1 MSNLKNTYGFSS
13 SLLDA
18 IRSVHE
24 TSNQDVEQIDE
35 ISKNAKKRYMGS
47 AVADLTSRAYDH
59 GVHTAG
65 PYNRTNKDIADAK
78 RKIKNRQV
86 GIYRA
91 TQEEVELDEAVPYT
105 LGGKP
110 DKSNVYKVHRQDWKG
125 NWSHNPGD
133 TYHSLDDA
141 KTVAK
146 NMKKGASSTVKTKI
160 TKHARTKLAGPKG
173 VLPEEVE
180 LDEGGMPSSVIRS
193 KQKYA
198 AMTNQEFADLH
209 GHKPEE
215 QLRQMAWSHGYGKMS
230 PHYWNRVQKAKAA
243 QMKEEVDLDEA
254 DQIDEISN
262 KAKAKYLGRAV
273 GDLTLRSQEH
283 GFHTGANF
291 YGKRTHPP
299 HDYAD
304 AKRKIKNRQVGIY
317 HATKNIAK
325 EEVDLDEADHTYPFK
340 ANQLAP
346 LVVQLRALLNFLSKS
361 GSLKKSMREH
371 AELVEA
377 YIGEE
382 ITEERLEEMISFI
395 DDLME
400 GRPKGSKNK
409 SKMASAP
416 KPEARSERGEASS
429 SEEDDDYEDAHPTA
443 SRDGRHIIPELNG
456 AAGDKKGDTVQTS
469 GGQRHV
475 PQHVAT
481 KMVSHLMS
489 LKPAERAEHS
499 AHIFNGSVPK
509 VKTLNHVKTNVLIKQ
524 MGSEKKIGSGQYNST
539 K

>member
-1 MSNLKNTYGFSS
+1 MSNLKNTYGFSA

-35 ISKNAKKRYMGS
+35 ISKKAKQRYLGT
-47 AVADLTSRAYDH
+47 AVGDLATRAYKH
-59 GVHTAG
+59 GFKTAG
-65 PYNRTNKDIADAK
+65 AYKRTDSEIAAAE
-78 RKIKNRQV
+78 RNIKNRQA
-86 GIYRA
+86 GIHRA
-91 TQEEVELDEAVPYT
+91 TQ
-105 LGGKP
+105 
-110 DKSNVYKVHRQDWKG
+110 
-125 NWSHNPGD
+125 
-133 TYHSLDDA
+133 
-141 KTVAK
+141 
-146 NMKKGASSTVKTKI
+146 
-160 TKHARTKLAGPKG
+160 
-173 VLPEEVE
+173 
-180 LDEGGMPSSVIRS
+180 
-193 KQKYA
+193 
-198 AMTNQEFADLH
+198 
-209 GHKPEE
+209 
-215 QLRQMAWSHGYGKMS
+215 
-230 PHYWNRVQKAKAA
+230 
-243 QMKEEVDLDEA
+243 EEVDLDEA

-346 LVVQLRALLNFLSKS
+346 LVVQLRSLLNFLSKS
-361 GSLKKSMREH
+361 GALKKSMREH

-382 ITEERLEEMISFI
+382 ITEEQLEEMISFV

-416 KPEARSERGEASS
+416 KHNEKAEKHSEKGES
-429 SEEDDDYEDAHPTA
+429 SEDEDYEDTHPPA
-443 SRDGRHIIPELNG
+443 SRDGRHILPELHA
-456 AAGDKKGDTVQTS
+456 AAGDKTGANVQTS

-475 PQHVAT
+475 SQHVAG

-489 LKPAERAEHS
+489 LKPTERGEHS

-524 MGSEKKIGSGQYNST
+524 MGSEKKIGSDAGV
-539 K
+539 KRGRGRPKKAV

>member
-24 TSNQDVEQIDE
+24 TSKEEVEQIDE
-35 ISKNAKKRYMGS
+35 ISSTAKRRYLGT
-47 AVADLTSRAYDH
+47 AVADLTNRAQEH
-59 GVHTAG
+59 GYATAKKYKTYAHDEG
-65 PYNRTNKDIADAK
+65 K

-91 TQEEVELDEAVPYT
+91 TKEEVE
-105 LGGKP
+105 
-110 DKSNVYKVHRQDWKG
+110 
-125 NWSHNPGD
+125 
-133 TYHSLDDA
+133 
-141 KTVAK
+141 
-146 NMKKGASSTVKTKI
+146 
-160 TKHARTKLAGPKG
+160 
-173 VLPEEVE
+173 EVE
-180 LDEGGMPSSVIRS
+180 
-193 KQKYA
+193 
-198 AMTNQEFADLH
+198 
-209 GHKPEE
+209 
-215 QLRQMAWSHGYGKMS
+215 
-230 PHYWNRVQKAKAA
+230 
-243 QMKEEVDLDEA
+243 
-254 DQIDEISN
+254 
-262 KAKAKYLGRAV
+262 
-273 GDLTLRSQEH
+273 
-283 GFHTGANF
+283 
-291 YGKRTHPP
+291 
-299 HDYAD
+299 
-304 AKRKIKNRQVGIY
+304 
-317 HATKNIAK
+317 
-325 EEVDLDEADHTYPFK
+325 LDEADHTYPFK

-361 GSLKKSMREH
+361 GALKKSMREH

-382 ITEERLEEMISFI
+382 ITEEQLEEMISFV

-429 SEEDDDYEDAHPTA
+429 SEDDDYEDAHPTA

-524 MGSEKKIGSGQYNST
+524 MGSEKKIGSDAGV
-539 K
+539 KRGRGRPKKAV

>member
-1 MSNLKNTYGFSS
+1 MNEYKNLESTIKDFVSRVPMLDKTDYRYSRICNTIRSVYEQRDKRLEKDQNDQVAVGSYMTKYFEVSPKAQILYDNLPKNTNPAAAENSAIAHDRLFALEKEVLAKKIANPEDVKRAEELHDRIMSFAKDMNLEKEHEYLNKNLDTIKSFVKDDSKDSVEDQIAHRFASPPARRTPEPKDTDIDSSKFLIRRDLKAQRKLKIIDDQETYMSNLKNTYGFSS

-24 TSNQDVEQIDE
+24 TSNQDVE
-35 ISKNAKKRYMGS
+35 
-47 AVADLTSRAYDH
+47 
-59 GVHTAG
+59 
-65 PYNRTNKDIADAK
+65 
-78 RKIKNRQV
+78 
-86 GIYRA
+86 
-91 TQEEVELDEAVPYT
+91 
-105 LGGKP
+105 
-110 DKSNVYKVHRQDWKG
+110 
-125 NWSHNPGD
+125 
-133 TYHSLDDA
+133 
-141 KTVAK
+141 
-146 NMKKGASSTVKTKI
+146 
-160 TKHARTKLAGPKG
+160 
-173 VLPEEVE
+173 
-180 LDEGGMPSSVIRS
+180 
-193 KQKYA
+193 
-198 AMTNQEFADLH
+198 
-209 GHKPEE
+209 
-215 QLRQMAWSHGYGKMS
+215 
-230 PHYWNRVQKAKAA
+230 
-243 QMKEEVDLDEA
+243 
-254 DQIDEISN
+254 QIDEISN

-325 EEVDLDEADHTYPFK
+325 EEVDLDEADQTYPFK

-361 GSLKKSMREH
+361 GALKKSMREH

-382 ITEERLEEMISFI
+382 ITEEQLEEMISFI

-429 SEEDDDYEDAHPTA
+429 SEDDDYEDAHPTA

-524 MGSEKKIGSGQYNST
+524 MGSEKKIGSDAGV
-539 K
+539 KRGRGRPKKAV

>member
-1 MSNLKNTYGFSS
+1 MSNLKNTYGFSA

-24 TSNQDVEQIDE
+24 TTHKTDDKIPKESKLNKEKLEKDKRRAKEFNISPSTYDDPISSSRMQMKKEDVEQIDE

-65 PYNRTNKDIADAK
+65 PYNRTNKDI
-78 RKIKNRQV
+78 
-86 GIYRA
+86 
-91 TQEEVELDEAVPYT
+91 
-105 LGGKP
+105 
-110 DKSNVYKVHRQDWKG
+110 
-125 NWSHNPGD
+125 
-133 TYHSLDDA
+133 
-141 KTVAK
+141 
-146 NMKKGASSTVKTKI
+146 
-160 TKHARTKLAGPKG
+160 
-173 VLPEEVE
+173 
-180 LDEGGMPSSVIRS
+180 
-193 KQKYA
+193 
-198 AMTNQEFADLH
+198 
-209 GHKPEE
+209 
-215 QLRQMAWSHGYGKMS
+215 
-230 PHYWNRVQKAKAA
+230 
-243 QMKEEVDLDEA
+243 
-254 DQIDEISN
+254 
-262 KAKAKYLGRAV
+262 
-273 GDLTLRSQEH
+273 
-283 GFHTGANF
+283 
-291 YGKRTHPP
+291 
-299 HDYAD
+299 AD

-429 SEEDDDYEDAHPTA
+429 SEDDDYEDAHPTA

-509 VKTLNHVKTNVLIKQ
+509 VKTLNHEKTNVLIKQ
-524 MGSEKKIGSGQYNST
+524 MGSEKKIGSDAGV
-539 K
+539 KRGRGRPKKAV

>member
-1 MSNLKNTYGFSS
+1 MSNLKNTYGFST

-24 TSNQDVEQIDE
+24 NNKEEEIEQIDE
-35 ISKNAKKRYMGS
+35 ISKKAKKQYIDK
-47 AVADLTSRAYDH
+47 AVDDLTTRAYKH
-59 GVHTAG
+59 GFKIAG
-65 PYNRTNKDIADAK
+65 AYKRTDSEIAAAE
-78 RKIKNRQV
+78 RNIKNRQA
-86 GIYRA
+86 GIRRA
-91 TQEEVELDEAVPYT
+91 T
-105 LGGKP
+105 
-110 DKSNVYKVHRQDWKG
+110 
-125 NWSHNPGD
+125 
-133 TYHSLDDA
+133 
-141 KTVAK
+141 
-146 NMKKGASSTVKTKI
+146 
-160 TKHARTKLAGPKG
+160 
-173 VLPEEVE
+173 
-180 LDEGGMPSSVIRS
+180 
-193 KQKYA
+193 
-198 AMTNQEFADLH
+198 
-209 GHKPEE
+209 
-215 QLRQMAWSHGYGKMS
+215 
-230 PHYWNRVQKAKAA
+230 
-243 QMKEEVDLDEA
+243 KEEVDLDEA

-346 LVVQLRALLNFLSKS
+346 LVVQLRSLLNFLSKS
-361 GSLKKSMREH
+361 GALKKSMREH

-382 ITEERLEEMISFI
+382 ITEEQLEEMISFV

-416 KPEARSERGEASS
+416 KPEARAEKGE
-429 SEEDDDYEDAHPTA
+429 SEEDEDYEDAHPAA
-443 SRDGRHIIPELNG
+443 SRDGRHIIPELNA
-456 AAGDKKGDTVQTS
+456 AAGDKKGASVQTS

-475 PQHVAT
+475 SQHVAG

-489 LKPAERAEHS
+489 LKPAERGEHS

-524 MGSEKKIGSGQYNST
+524 MGSEKKIGSDAGV
-539 K
+539 KRGRGRPKKAV

>member
-91 TQEEVELDEAVPYT
+91 TE
-105 LGGKP
+105 
-110 DKSNVYKVHRQDWKG
+110 
-125 NWSHNPGD
+125 
-133 TYHSLDDA
+133 
-141 KTVAK
+141 
-146 NMKKGASSTVKTKI
+146 
-160 TKHARTKLAGPKG
+160 
-173 VLPEEVE
+173 
-180 LDEGGMPSSVIRS
+180 
-193 KQKYA
+193 
-198 AMTNQEFADLH
+198 
-209 GHKPEE
+209 
-215 QLRQMAWSHGYGKMS
+215 
-230 PHYWNRVQKAKAA
+230 
-243 QMKEEVDLDEA
+243 
-254 DQIDEISN
+254 
-262 KAKAKYLGRAV
+262 
-273 GDLTLRSQEH
+273 
-283 GFHTGANF
+283 
-291 YGKRTHPP
+291 
-299 HDYAD
+299 
-304 AKRKIKNRQVGIY
+304 
-317 HATKNIAK
+317 

-429 SEEDDDYEDAHPTA
+429 SEDDDYEDAHPTA

-509 VKTLNHVKTNVLIKQ
+509 VKTLNHVKTNILIKQ
-524 MGSEKKIGSGQYNST
+524 MGSEKKIGSDAGVKRGRGRPKKT
-539 K
+539 V

>member
-91 TQEEVELDEAVPYT
+91 TQEEVE
-105 LGGKP
+105 
-110 DKSNVYKVHRQDWKG
+110 
-125 NWSHNPGD
+125 
-133 TYHSLDDA
+133 
-141 KTVAK
+141 
-146 NMKKGASSTVKTKI
+146 
-160 TKHARTKLAGPKG
+160 
-173 VLPEEVE
+173 
-180 LDEGGMPSSVIRS
+180 
-193 KQKYA
+193 
-198 AMTNQEFADLH
+198 
-209 GHKPEE
+209 
-215 QLRQMAWSHGYGKMS
+215 
-230 PHYWNRVQKAKAA
+230 
-243 QMKEEVDLDEA
+243 LDEA

-429 SEEDDDYEDAHPTA
+429 SEDDDYEDAHPTA

-524 MGSEKKIGSGQYNST
+524 MGSEKKIGSDAGV
-539 K
+539 KRGRGRPKKAV